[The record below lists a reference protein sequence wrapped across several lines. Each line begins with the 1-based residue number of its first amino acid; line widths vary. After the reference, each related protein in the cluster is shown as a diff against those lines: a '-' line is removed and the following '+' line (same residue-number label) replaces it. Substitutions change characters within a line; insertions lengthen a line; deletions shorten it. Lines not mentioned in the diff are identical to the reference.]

1 GVADFLE
8 AVGRLGNH
16 VCLSLSG
23 ARGAFSRNGYR
34 SRGPRVMRASG
45 ECSPCPSRRTII
57 EFGTDPSV
65 FPKARRQPLSS
76 AMQFD
81 LTDLRLFAAVAE
93 ERKLTRAAA
102 RQHLSLAAASAR
114 IRGLE
119 EQAGLPLLVREP
131 RGVRLTPAGEAFLHH
146 ARAILRQVENL
157 RADLQE
163 YGGGLRG
170 HLRIFANTT
179 AVSDILPAILPRVLA
194 GNPRINVELQE
205 KPNADIARGVLEG
218 RADIGIVS
226 SRVDTLGLEAVHFS
240 TDQLGLGTAA
250 GHRFAR
256 RKRVEFAEVLDE
268 DLIGMYAGSTLQTF
282 LTEVSEALG
291 KPMQVRVRVNSFDAV
306 CRIVATGVGAG
317 VVPESAARRN
327 QASLGIAIVEL
338 AVPWRVRERY
348 ALVRDIASLPAA
360 GQALLDA
367 LRAYDPRPHPPGR
380 ARRRA

>member
-1 GVADFLE
+1 
-8 AVGRLGNH
+8 
-16 VCLSLSG
+16 
-23 ARGAFSRNGYR
+23 
-34 SRGPRVMRASG
+34 
-45 ECSPCPSRRTII
+45 
-57 EFGTDPSV
+57 
-65 FPKARRQPLSS
+65 
-76 AMQFD
+76 MQFD
-81 LTDLRLFAAVAE
+81 LTDLRLFAAVAD

-240 TDQLGLGTAA
+240 TDQLVLATAA

-306 CRIVATGVGAG
+306 CRIVATGVGVG

-338 AVPWRVRERY
+338 ADPWRVRERY

>member
-1 GVADFLE
+1 
-8 AVGRLGNH
+8 
-16 VCLSLSG
+16 
-23 ARGAFSRNGYR
+23 
-34 SRGPRVMRASG
+34 
-45 ECSPCPSRRTII
+45 
-57 EFGTDPSV
+57 
-65 FPKARRQPLSS
+65 
-76 AMQFD
+76 MQFD
-81 LTDLRLFAAVAE
+81 LSDLRLFVAVAE

-114 IRGLE
+114 VRGLE
-119 EQAGLPLLVREP
+119 EQAGLPLLLREP
-131 RGVRLTPAGEAFLHH
+131 RGMRLTPAGEAFLHH

-194 GNPRINVELQE
+194 GNPRINVEIQE

-240 TDQLGLGTAA
+240 TDQLVLATAA

-306 CRIVATGVGAG
+306 CRIVATGVGVG

-338 AVPWRVRERY
+338 ADPWRVRERY

>member
-1 GVADFLE
+1 HRSRSASRISWKRSGVWGIIFRCLCRA
-8 AVGRLGNH
+8 LGERSRETAIVAGAPATRRAWGNPRPAGGDAQSLNS
-16 VCLSLSG
+16 VSTLRFPRNRGPGSLS
-23 ARGAFSRNGYR
+23 
-34 SRGPRVMRASG
+34 SG
-45 ECSPCPSRRTII
+45 
-57 EFGTDPSV
+57 
-65 FPKARRQPLSS
+65 
-76 AMQFD
+76 MQFD
-81 LTDLRLFAAVAE
+81 LTDLRLFVAVAE

-114 IRGLE
+114 VRGLE
-119 EQAGLPLLVREP
+119 EQAGLPLLLREP
-131 RGVRLTPAGEAFLHH
+131 RGMRLTPAGEAFLHH

-194 GNPRINVELQE
+194 GNPRINVEIQE

-240 TDQLGLGTAA
+240 TDQLVLATAA

-268 DLIGMYAGSTLQTF
+268 DLIGMYA
-282 LTEVSEALG
+282 
-291 KPMQVRVRVNSFDAV
+291 
-306 CRIVATGVGAG
+306 
-317 VVPESAARRN
+317 
-327 QASLGIAIVEL
+327 
-338 AVPWRVRERY
+338 
-348 ALVRDIASLPAA
+348 
-360 GQALLDA
+360 
-367 LRAYDPRPHPPGR
+367 
-380 ARRRA
+380 

>member
-1 GVADFLE
+1 
-8 AVGRLGNH
+8 
-16 VCLSLSG
+16 
-23 ARGAFSRNGYR
+23 
-34 SRGPRVMRASG
+34 
-45 ECSPCPSRRTII
+45 
-57 EFGTDPSV
+57 
-65 FPKARRQPLSS
+65 
-76 AMQFD
+76 MQFD

-240 TDQLGLGTAA
+240 TDQLVLATAA

-306 CRIVATGVGAG
+306 CRIVATGVGVG

-338 AVPWRVRERY
+338 ADPWRVRERD
-348 ALVRDIASLPAA
+348 ALVRDIPSLPAA